1 MREKQINKHFF
12 TPLEICTEVDK
23 HRNQR
28 QLSNTREFRVEM
40 DGCSE

>member
-23 HRNQR
+23 HRNQ
-28 QLSNTREFRVEM
+28 SNTREFRVEM